1 MRWLGS
7 INGHEFEQ
15 TPGDSE
21 GHGNLVCCSWIT
33 KSWTCLSNKKQKSF
47 QRKAKIKQNRAY
59 CPASDSV
66 LVFILR

>member
-1 MRWLGS
+1 MLQLD
-7 INGHEFEQ
+7 HKKLDMPKQ
-15 TPGDSE
+15 Q
-21 GHGNLVCCSWIT
+21 
-33 KSWTCLSNKKQKSF
+33 KQKSF